1 MTPTASGLLDN
12 PDYDAL
18 LLAVWTFVAGG
29 IYGAVGYFL
38 IGFSLF
44 FGARLLGSLGTF
56 RRERQIVAFAAVPLA
71 ASFLLLLPLR
81 LALFGGDTFRDGG
94 SDAGAGESALFAA
107 QLGFAAWSL
116 GLLVLGV
123 VVVHGWTWA
132 RSLAAVG
139 SAAALLASIVG
150 IFFLL

>member
-1 MTPTASGLLDN
+1 MDK

-18 LLAVWTFVAGG
+18 LVAVWTFIAGG
-29 IYGAVGYFL
+29 IYGAVGYFV

-44 FGARLLGSLGTF
+44 FGTRLLGSLGDF

-71 ASFLLLLPLR
+71 ASFLLLVPLR
-81 LALFGGDTFRDGG
+81 VALFGGDTFRAGG
-94 SDAGAGESALFAA
+94 VDDGAGESGLLAV

-132 RSLAAVG
+132 RSLAAVAA
-139 SAAALLASIVG
+139 AAALLASIVG
-150 IFFLL
+150 IFFLA